1 MNGHQIKTAFRYL
14 SRHKGYT
21 FINIAGLSV
30 GIACCLLIMLFV
42 RSEWSYDRFHSK
54 ADRIYRVWLDEIYEG
69 SRFTNTVTPI
79 PLAPALQSN
88 LPEVESVCRIY
99 NFNTLVKSGNNTF
112 NESVHMTD
120 SNFFKVFDFR
130 LHSGDIHGALE
141 NHQSIVV
148 SENMAKKY
156 FGKDQAIG
164 KTIELQ
170 MGNEKVLFTVS
181 AVAAETPMESSIRF
195 DMLIPFS
202 NAPLL
207 FNERVITKA
216 WSQVFLET
224 YALLKT
230 GTDTMQVA
238 AKLPAMI
245 KLVTGDNYK
254 TGEYNLHFQPITDI
268 HLNNTL
274 PAGNAPVS
282 DPKYSY
288 ILATIGLLV
297 LLIASINFVTLS
309 IGRSATR
316 ALEVGVRK
324 VLGAEKLQLVRQ
336 YWGEAMLL
344 TFISFITGLLIALAL
359 LQPFNQLA
367 NRELEW
373 QFDGITILFSV
384 AMIAITGAIAGIYPA
399 FILASFAPIQVLK
412 GRLKS
417 VNIGLFRKGLIVAQ
431 FVASIIM
438 IIGTFTIG
446 RQLTYLQTKN
456 LGYARENIVIIPT
469 NKSRAEGYPL
479 AKRFTEAIQK
489 NPEVIA
495 ATTSVFSFAE
505 PGWANLG
512 YIDDKNVFRQFRMNA
527 IDEDFIPT
535 MQLQLVAGRN
545 FAKGNAADWNNS
557 MLVNEALVREYG
569 WKDPIG
575 KKLPGRYEHQVIG
588 VVKDFHFQSLHSP
601 IQPLA
606 LVIRPDSIIRR
617 STDVSF
623 SASTR
628 PRITIRLKAGNVQQQ
643 LSSLRASWKSVAGDQ
658 DFEFTFLDEAL
669 KAAYEQEQRLGSM
682 VKYASVLSIFIACM
696 GLFGLAT
703 LVVTRR
709 TKEIGIRKVLGANVT
724 SIVALLSKEF
734 VWLVV
739 IAALIAFP
747 AAWWALH
754 KWLEDFAYRV
764 SVSEWIFG
772 VAALVALFIAVAT
785 VSIQAI
791 RAALSNPVKSL
802 RTE

>member
-1 MNGHQIKTAFRYL
+1 MIFNQLKTAFRYL
-14 SRHKGYT
+14 SRHKGYA

-42 RSEWSYDRFHSK
+42 KSEWSYDRFHSK
-54 ADRIYRVWLDEIYEG
+54 GDRIYRVWLDEIYEG
-69 SRFTNTVTPI
+69 KHFINTVTPI

-88 LPEVESVCRIY
+88 LAEVEAVCRVY
-99 NFNTLVKSGNNTF
+99 NFNGLVKNGNNTF
-112 NESVHMTD
+112 NESINMVD
-120 SNFFKVFDFR
+120 SNFFKVFDFPIKEGER
-130 LHSGDIHGALE
+130 EVALGS
-141 NHQSIVV
+141 HRSVV
-148 SENMAKKY
+148 ISENIAKKY
-156 FGKDQAIG
+156 FGKDPAIG
-164 KTIELQ
+164 KTVEMQL
-170 MGNEKVLFTVS
+170 GNDKVLFTVS
-181 AVAAETPMESSIRF
+181 AVAAESPRESSIRF

-202 NAPLL
+202 NAP
-207 FNERVITKA
+207 FIFSERVRTQA

-224 YALLKT
+224 YTLLKP
-230 GTDTMQVA
+230 GIDTMQVA
-238 AKLPAMI
+238 SKLPAMV
-245 KLVTGDNYK
+245 KLVTGDQYK
-254 TGEYNLHFQPITDI
+254 PGEYNLYLQPITDI
-268 HLNNTL
+268 HLNNIL
-274 PAGNAPVS
+274 PAGNVPVS

-288 ILATIGLLV
+288 ILATIGILI
-297 LLIASINFVTLS
+297 LLIAAINFVTLS

-324 VLGAEKLQLVRQ
+324 VLGAEKIQLIRQ

-344 TFISFITGLLIALAL
+344 VFLSFGAGLLIAMLL
-359 LQPFNQLA
+359 LQPFNQVA
-367 NRELEW
+367 NRELELR
-373 QFDGITILFSV
+373 FDTITIIFSV
-384 AMIAITGAIAGIYPA
+384 AMIALTGAVAGIYPA

-446 RQLTYLQTKN
+446 RQLNYLQTKN

-469 NKSRAEGYPL
+469 NKNRAEGYPI
-479 AKRFTEAIQK
+479 AQRFTSVIQK
-489 NPEVIA
+489 NPEII
-495 ATTSVFSFAE
+495 ATTTSIFSFAE

-512 YIDDKNVFRQFRMNA
+512 YVDDMNVFRQFRMNA
-527 IDEDFIPT
+527 VDEQFVPA

-545 FAKGNAADWNNS
+545 FSIENPADLSNA
-557 MLVNEALVREYG
+557 MLVNEALVKAYG

-575 KKLPGRYEHQVIG
+575 KKLPGKYEHQVIG
-588 VVKDFHFQSLHSP
+588 VVKDFHFESLHSP
-601 IQPLA
+601 VQPLA
-606 LVIRPDSIIRR
+606 LVIRPDSMLRR

-623 SASTR
+623 VASPR
-628 PRITIRLKAGNVQQQ
+628 PRITVRLAPGDIQ
-643 LSSLRASWKSVAGDQ
+643 LQLASLRAAWKSVAGDQ
-658 DFEFTFLDEAL
+658 DFEFTFLDDAL
-669 KAAYEQEQRLGSM
+669 NAAYEQEQRLGAM

-703 LVVTRR
+703 LVVIRR

-724 SIVALLSKEF
+724 SIVTLLSKEF
-734 VWLVV
+734 VWLVA

-747 AAWWALH
+747 TAWWALH

-764 SVSEWIFG
+764 PVSEWIFG
-772 VAALVALFIAVAT
+772 IAALAALFIAIAT